1 MWGFIMKAL
10 LQEFLKFLKGKR
22 EEPQETSGEKSSQG
36 SISEPVQRHAKD
48 EVDQVIQKPVK
59 RAEAK
64 RQRPSGP
71 VRRRVE
77 KIQIQVGLDF
87 GTSSTKIAY
96 APISGVGQR
105 QVRPLIF
112 DHNLKTYE
120 TFCLPS
126 LAAFDRNRQLLLG
139 IEAAKLLENEPWDSG
154 LRRLKVVVAGRYE
167 KSFADPNTKKA
178 FDKYLEQHD
187 RETKTHSP
195 ELITSVYLAYA
206 MRQARLAIQNVPDFS
221 NYELDLLFNVCVP
234 IDHMQKRR
242 VLFAFHN
249 ILAWAEAIE
258 EAWPQSNGSFD
269 PLELA
274 RKVKKDVEYR
284 PVDQYGLSR
293 QDSERRVFAVPEAVA
308 EAASY
313 LTSLQRQE
321 GIHAIID
328 LGAGTTDV
336 SFFNLRSENGG
347 LKPFWYSAGNIP
359 EGGHK
364 VERVIADHLIGK
376 RGDCSS
382 GDILEVLQVLD
393 RSRKGSKLYSDD
405 IRHKVRKTLE
415 DIHFKATGVWRAAY
429 RDKLK
434 GQFLWQ
440 DVQVFISG
448 GIANIPSV
456 KSVFSEPWMQQLKN
470 IKYPVHY
477 LPAPEDYDS
486 ADGKV
491 PFQRMAVAYGLSRP
505 APELGEFVLPAD
517 CPNHTP
523 NPLPIGKYKGIRDGG
538 HLIPK
543 PDWLGR

>member
-1 MWGFIMKAL
+1 MITL

-22 EEPQETSGEKSSQG
+22 GEPEEASGEKSSQADV
-36 SISEPVQRHAKD
+36 SEPVQRQAKD
-48 EVDQVIQKPVK
+48 ETDQIVQKPAR

-64 RQRPSGP
+64 KQRPSGP

-96 APISGVGQR
+96 APIGGVGQR

-120 TFCLPS
+120 HFCLPS
-126 LAAFDRNRQLLLG
+126 LAAFDRNGHLLLG
-139 IEAAKLLENEPWDSG
+139 IEAAKLLESEPWDSG

-167 KSFADPNTKKA
+167 ESFHDPNTKRA
-178 FDKYLEQHD
+178 FDEYMEQHG

-195 ELITSVYLAYA
+195 ELITSIYLAYA
-206 MRQARLAIQNVPDFS
+206 MRQARLAIQDVPDFR

-234 IDHMQKRR
+234 IDHMQKNR
-242 VLFAFHN
+242 VLLAFHN

-258 EAWPQSNGSFD
+258 KAWSQSNSSFD
-269 PLELA
+269 PLEFA
-274 RKVKKDVEYR
+274 RMVEKHVEYCPADR
-284 PVDQYGLSR
+284 YGLMR
-293 QDSERRVFAVPEAVA
+293 QGSECRVFAVPEAVA

-336 SFFNLRSENGG
+336 SFFNLRFENGD
-347 LKPFWYSAGNIP
+347 LTPFWYSAGNIP

-364 VERVIADHLIGK
+364 VERVIADHLIAKKGV
-376 RGDCSS
+376 CSS
-382 GDILEVLQVLD
+382 GDILEVLQVFD
-393 RSRKGSKLYSDD
+393 GSRKGSELYSDD
-405 IRHKVRKTLE
+405 IKHKVRISLE
-415 DIHFKATGVWRAAY
+415 GIHDKAKDVWRAAY
-429 RDKLK
+429 KDKLK
-434 GQFLWQ
+434 GESLWQ
-440 DVQVFISG
+440 DVQVFVSG
-448 GIANIPSV
+448 GVAKIPSV
-456 KSVFSEPWMQQLKN
+456 ESVFSAPWMQQPRMQQLR
-470 IKYPVHY
+470 YPVHH
-477 LPAPEDYDS
+477 LPIPEDYDS
-486 ADGKV
+486 ADGEV
-491 PFQRMAVAYGLSRP
+491 PFQRMAVAYGLSRS

-523 NPLPIGKYKGIRDGG
+523 VPPIRPPYEGVRDGG
-538 HLIPK
+538 HLIPN
-543 PDWLGR
+543 PNWLGR

>member
-1 MWGFIMKAL
+1 MKAL

-22 EEPQETSGEKSSQG
+22 EEPQETSGRKFSQD
-36 SISEPVQRHAKD
+36 SVSKPVQRHAKD
-48 EVDQVIQKPVK
+48 EVDQITQKPIK
-59 RAEAK
+59 QSEAK
-64 RQRPSGP
+64 KQRPSGP

-126 LAAFDRNRQLLLG
+126 LAAFDRNRKLLLG

-154 LRRLKVVVAGRYE
+154 LRRLKVVVAGKYE
-167 KSFADPNTKKA
+167 QSFVDPNTKTA

-187 RETKTHSP
+187 IETKTHSP

-206 MRQARLAIQNVPDFS
+206 MRQARLAIQNVPDFR
-221 NYELDLLFNVCVP
+221 NHELDLLFNVCVP

-258 EAWPQSNGSFD
+258 EAWSQSNGSFD
-269 PLELA
+269 PLEFA
-274 RKVKKDVEYR
+274 RKVKKDVEYC
-284 PVDQYGLSR
+284 PVDRYGLMR

-321 GIHAIID
+321 GVHAIID

-336 SFFNLRSENGG
+336 SFFNLKFENGG

-364 VERVIADHLIGK
+364 VERVIADHLIRK
-376 RGDCSS
+376 RGDCRS

-434 GQFLWQ
+434 RQSLWQ
-440 DVQVFISG
+440 EVQVFISG

-477 LPAPEDYDS
+477 LPAPEDYNS

-523 NPLPIGKYKGIRDGG
+523 DPLPIKKYEGNRDGSG
-538 HLIPK
+538 LRPNSN
-543 PDWLGR
+543 WLGR